1 MLLANVAT
9 ERCPEYQVNLANVTK
24 ETLRVK
30 LKVDDFVG
38 RNFDAEKHAAE
49 KTFIRLSKQL
59 NACRYMYLT
68 LGDSNDF
75 PVLEEKATSPNGP
88 PGSER
93 N

>member
-1 MLLANVAT
+1 MLLANVTT

-30 LKVDDFVG
+30 PKDEDFVG

-59 NACRYMYLT
+59 NACRYIYLR
-68 LGDSNDF
+68 LGDSSDF
-75 PVLEEKATSPNGP
+75 PILEEKGNKP
-88 PGSER
+88 
-93 N
+93 